1 MKDKRIQIF
10 VFARGGSKGIPN
22 KNIMTL
28 GSTTLLGHSINI
40 AKEIVPSTNIH
51 VSTDSD
57 RIAENALMEGVNV
70 IRRPEHLASDTAA
83 EWDAWKHG
91 INSVLETQ
99 GNFDYFV
106 SLPTTAPLR
115 IKEDVIKCIDTLTDE
130 VDLVVTMT
138 KSSRSPWFN
147 MVSRNDKG
155 NLDLVCAN
163 NDIYTRRQDTPTCFD
178 LTTVAYVSR
187 PRYVLNNESMWAGNV
202 GGIEIPAER
211 GVDIDTILDFKY
223 AELLLKEQSIQNSSG
238 N

>member
-1 MKDKRIQIF
+1 MKKIYSFI
-10 VFARGGSKGIPN
+10 FARGGSKGLPN
-22 KNIMTL
+22 KNIKKL
-28 GSTTLLGHSINI
+28 VNKTLLEHSIGI
-40 AKEIVPSTNIH
+40 AKSTPR
-51 VSTDSD
+51 VSK
-57 RIAENALMEGVNV
+57 V
-70 IRRPEHLASDTAA
+70 
-83 EWDAWKHG
+83 
-91 INSVLETQ
+91 
-99 GNFDYFV
+99 FV
-106 SLPTTAPLR
+106 SSESKKILELAHQYGAEFIPRPVELADDESPEWLAWQHAVKWVESRFGKFDIFLSLPCTSPLR
-115 IKEDVIKCIDTLTDE
+115 IVDDVDNCLDALDNDSEMII
-130 VDLVVTMT
+130 TMT
-138 KSSRSPWFN
+138 EANRSPWFN